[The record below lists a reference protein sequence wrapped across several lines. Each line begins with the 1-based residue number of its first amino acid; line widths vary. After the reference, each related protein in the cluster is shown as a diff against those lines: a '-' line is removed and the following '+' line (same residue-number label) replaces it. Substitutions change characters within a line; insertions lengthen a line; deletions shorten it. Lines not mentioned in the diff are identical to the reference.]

1 MLDFKTLE
9 TKCIRTL
16 MCNML
21 ENYDQNL
28 ESRFRLLKVCLFVK
42 LESSELQD
50 LLAKSTRI
58 DQSKIR
64 LDRSNLVQ
72 INFLQIF
79 SNLAQAQFDM

>member
-1 MLDFKTLE
+1 
-9 TKCIRTL
+9 

-21 ENYDQNL
+21 ANYDQNL
-28 ESRFRLLKVCLFVK
+28 ESRFRLLKVYLFVK
-42 LESSELQD
+42 LELSELQD

-64 LDRSNLVQ
+64 LDRSNLMQ